1 MLSSRNTGG
10 VDLQC
15 LIYSGVYLNYIG
27 IAVALNTTGLWKYCA
42 AEQKSDTA
50 VRTGDG
56 PNLELR
62 NKTTRVWAALTANE
76 KILK

>member
-15 LIYSGVYLNYIG
+15 LIYSGVYLKLPRYLCN
-27 IAVALNTTGLWKYCA
+27 LNTTGLWKYCA

-56 PNLELR
+56 PNLELH
-62 NKTTRVWAALTANE
+62 NKTTCVWAALTANE